1 MLQCDLQNQAM
12 KWFMPSI
19 MSFHFKETL
28 FDRVYQ
34 ILTGHMVSN
43 FEIVFLSIFLVPYQE
58 QPTALLIAKLEAA
71 DQKNRKP
78 VIIKQ

>member
-12 KWFMPSI
+12 KWFMRSI
-19 MSFHFKETL
+19 MSFHFKETF
-28 FDRVYQ
+28 FDRVYK
-34 ILTGHMVSN
+34 ILTGHMVSK

-58 QPTALLIAKLEAA
+58 QPTAQLIAKLEAV